1 LLYEL
6 NRSLLCDELALL
18 DGVGDID
25 CLLPLQF
32 MSNPLKDE
40 GDPPLE
46 RDTGRSDRDVRR
58 FGGASKEKPG
68 SLDCQP

>member
-1 LLYEL
+1 M
-6 NRSLLCDELALL
+6 DELALR

-32 MSNPLKDE
+32 MSNPLNDE

-46 RDTGRSDRDVRR
+46 RDNGRFDNDVRR
-58 FGGASKEKPG
+58 FGGASKEKSG
-68 SLDCQP
+68 